1 VRTVLIVAGAALLC
15 GCANTSPLSFTT
27 TSPTP
32 IEGRF
37 ACVTRKLNELNYTV
51 TNASRDAG
59 FITGEHQ
66 TSGLATAVLL
76 NRKYHDVITVSIF
89 EDGSGSLR
97 KIRATA
103 AKSEELGATLFG
115 KSSATTEAPSE
126 TGIADAK
133 AILSACGTG
142 QIMSSLS
149 GVMLNLETRA
159 AQ

>member
-1 VRTVLIVAGAALLC
+1 MKRLGAFCAVLATS
-15 GCANTSPLSFTT
+15 GCATAGPLSFTI

-32 IEGRF
+32 AEASF

-51 TNASRDAG
+51 TNASKDAG
-59 FITGEHQ
+59 FITGEHR
-66 TSGLATAVLL
+66 TSGVATQILL

-89 EDGSGSLR
+89 DDAGGTVR

-103 AKSEELGATLFG
+103 AQAEELGNLFG
-115 KSSATTEAPSE
+115 ATSKSMDKPSD

-133 AILSACGTG
+133 SILSACGTG
-142 QIMSSLS
+142 QIMGLRSSAS
-149 GVMLNLETRA
+149 VIMEARA